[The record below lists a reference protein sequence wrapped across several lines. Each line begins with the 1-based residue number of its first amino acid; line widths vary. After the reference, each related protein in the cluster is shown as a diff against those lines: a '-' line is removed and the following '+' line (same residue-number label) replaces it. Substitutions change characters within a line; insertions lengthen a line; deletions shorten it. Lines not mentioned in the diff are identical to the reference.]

1 MYVSKLILNNELLV
15 AKEDLYFAPDSD
27 DFLISLTFL
36 KAYKSL
42 NLKRF
47 AFYFCFCARMSVCA
61 WEGVRQSEQVP
72 REVLDPPGRSE
83 LPIADAENQPCA

>member
-1 MYVSKLILNNELLV
+1 
-15 AKEDLYFAPDSD
+15 
-27 DFLISLTFL
+27 
-36 KAYKSL
+36 L